1 MTLTEKIQNLFPR
14 AADIPEALLN
24 DIPCVQKGYLVNG
37 EIRVSAGRN
46 AHATMVYQ
54 FDASARE
61 SRWLLRLSWEYA
73 PLSHVYAI
81 LDTDRRVSQTP
92 SLLLKCSHAF
102 SF

>member
-1 MTLTEKIQNLFPR
+1 MTARLGYR
-14 AADIPEALLN
+14 ASLAVSLEHD
-24 DIPCVQKGYLVNG
+24 QYKGAGGHVVRTNSVNG
-37 EIRVSAGRN
+37 ELRVSVGKN

-61 SRWLLRLSWEYA
+61 SRWLVRLSWEYA

-81 LDTDRRVSQTP
+81 LDTDRRVSPVP